1 MDATQ
6 NWQDTQE
13 LSPAFIEAMLSWQ
26 QQMNNQQIAWAKEWE
41 KQRQSFFPSSGTSP
55 RPKTPKTTAV
65 PGPSKTAPAPAQKMA
80 EPVQEVAK
88 PAQKVSR
95 SAQLA
100 AEPAQEVVKPA
111 QEATPRASS
120 KPAQEAA
127 PKLVAKPV
135 QETAKPAQGVARP
148 TKEAAQPA
156 LGQGQFGH
164 PGKPAVKVPVN
175 RPSVTQS
182 CTSSLLKLSKV
193 KSLALSLSPQRSAN
207 WATHGPLSLEFVPKV
222 CKIVCRAMAK
232 VSDATK
238 HASMLEI
245 MPDHC
250 QALNPAMSYITFKL
264 SLQIVGKTADS
275 LPFVQQ
281 NLSHCLKKDLFV
293 KVEAAQTLKKLSKS
307 LKSIK
312 SLPYARISDVSTIG
326 SGCLGPNKIVLT
338 HGFSSLK
345 LCKITAKA
353 APCRPALATE
363 PVLPQD
369 AMSDSNPK
377 PPVAQA
383 PELPPD
389 PDPDTTPNPSQTK
402 MGLRY

>member
-1 MDATQ
+1 MDAPQ

-13 LSPAFIEAMLSWQ
+13 LSPAFIEAMLLWQ

-148 TKEAAQPA
+148 IWPSRKTSCQGSSKSPISYTK
-156 LGQGQFGH
+156 LH
-164 PGKPAVKVPVN
+164 IKSVKAVKGQIIGTL
-175 RPSVTQS
+175 SVTTEKRKLGNS
-182 CTSSLLKLSKV
+182 RPLIPRVCT
-193 KSLALSLSPQRSAN
+193 KSL
-207 WATHGPLSLEFVPKV
+207 
-222 CKIVCRAMAK
+222 
-232 VSDATK
+232 
-238 HASMLEI
+238 
-245 MPDHC
+245 
-250 QALNPAMSYITFKL
+250 
-264 SLQIVGKTADS
+264 
-275 LPFVQQ
+275 
-281 NLSHCLKKDLFV
+281 
-293 KVEAAQTLKKLSKS
+293 
-307 LKSIK
+307 
-312 SLPYARISDVSTIG
+312 
-326 SGCLGPNKIVLT
+326 
-338 HGFSSLK
+338 
-345 LCKITAKA
+345 
-353 APCRPALATE
+353 
-363 PVLPQD
+363 
-369 AMSDSNPK
+369 
-377 PPVAQA
+377 
-383 PELPPD
+383 
-389 PDPDTTPNPSQTK
+389 
-402 MGLRY
+402 